1 MTIDELNALLESIV
15 NEPTNDVAMLEGFDK
30 IRAMVEE
37 MSNQL
42 KDAVLKVEEITKKY
56 EDLRQAKVRDF
67 FNRND
72 EENDVDVEEVKEEV
86 KDEVVEGSDIDVED
100 LFEDD
105 VEVMGEEIIE
115 EREDL

>member
-30 IRAMVEE
+30 IRTMVEE

-42 KDAVLKVEEITKKY
+42 KDAVDKVEEITKKY
-56 EDLRQAKVRDF
+56 EDLRQAKVKDF

-72 EENDVDVEEVKEEV
+72 EEDVDVEEVKEEKV
-86 KDEVVEGSDIDVED
+86 EDAEGSDIEIED
-100 LFEDD
+100 LFDDD
-105 VEVMGEEIIE
+105 VEILGEEIIE
-115 EREDL
+115 ERDDE